1 MLDQDRERLQQAM
14 LDEAASHGAN
24 KADLKH
30 LQTEFQKAWHNKL
43 IDEDECHQ
51 AGDIPD

>member
-30 LQTEFQKAWHNKL
+30 LQNEFQKAWHNKPV
-43 IDEDECHQ
+43 DEDIGIQ
-51 AGDIPD
+51 AGSIPS